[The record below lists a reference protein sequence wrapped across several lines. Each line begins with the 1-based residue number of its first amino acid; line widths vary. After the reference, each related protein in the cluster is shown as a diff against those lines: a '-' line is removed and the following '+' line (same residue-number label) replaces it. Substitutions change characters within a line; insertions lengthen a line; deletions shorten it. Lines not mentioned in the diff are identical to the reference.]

1 MYQPQ
6 QNVNTTEQQPSTVYV
21 HPDPKQPSETANQQ
35 EMQPMTIQHDLP
47 PAYPSIAQDITEH
60 FIKPINGGIMCL
72 VLWLLLLAGIAM
84 IVVFA
89 IYWWFGIFIGIACLI
104 VAVFLIQGFV
114 TNQPNNGRVYL
125 LCGKY
130 YGTLIKAGFFWVNPF
145 TSTHRSFS
153 LKATTLEN
161 SKLKVN
167 DILGNPIEIG
177 VIVVYRIVNTAKA
190 AFSVSDSAYYLS
202 TVSDSAIRNVA
213 RQYPYD
219 VSDEGEEMSL
229 RGSGVQ
235 IAIQLQKE
243 IQERVEIAGIEVLE
257 ARISQLSYAHEIA
270 AAMLQRQ
277 QAVAV
282 VAARQKIVEG
292 AVGMVHMA
300 LAQIE
305 DEGKIVFT
313 PDRKAQMVANLLVVL
328 CGGRDA
334 QPTLNVGES

>member
-1 MYQPQ
+1 MHSSFRSTSEVEKQP
-6 QNVNTTEQQPSTVYV
+6 TTVYV
-21 HPDPKQPSETANQQ
+21 QGNSKQPSETADQK
-35 EMQPMTIQHDLP
+35 EMQPMTLQHDLP
-47 PAYPSIAQDITEH
+47 PAYPSITQDITER
-60 FIKPINGGIMCL
+60 FLNPMNAGIMCI
-72 VLWLLLLAGIAM
+72 VLWLLMLSGTAM

-89 IYWWFGIFIGIACLI
+89 IFWWYGVFIGAACVF
-104 VAVFLIQGFV
+104 VAVFLIFGFV
-114 TNQPNNGRVYL
+114 INHPNNGQVYM

-145 TSTHRSFS
+145 THVHLTQEPE
-153 LKATTLEN
+153 A
-161 SKLKVN
+161 
-167 DILGNPIEIG
+167 G
-177 VIVVYRIVNTAKA
+177 VTVVWRIVNTAKA
-190 AFSVSDSAYYLS
+190 AFSVNNSSQYLS
-202 TVSDSAIRNVA
+202 TVADSAIRNVA

-219 VSDEGEEMSL
+219 VSDEGEELSL
-229 RGSGVQ
+229 RGSSVQ
-235 IAIQLQKE
+235 ISMQLQKE

-292 AVGMVHMA
+292 AVGMVHMT

-334 QPTLNVGES
+334 QPTLNVGEG

>member
-1 MYQPQ
+1 MYSSFRSTSE
-6 QNVNTTEQQPSTVYV
+6 VEQLPPTVYV
-21 HPDPKQPSETANQQ
+21 QGTSKQPTDTADQK
-35 EMQPMTIQHDLP
+35 EMQPMTLQHDLP
-47 PAYPSIAQDITEH
+47 PAYPSIAQDIAEH
-60 FIKPINGGIMCL
+60 FLNPMNAGIMCI
-72 VLWLLLLAGIAM
+72 VVWLLLLAGTAM

-89 IYWWFGIFIGIACLI
+89 LFWWYGVFIGLACAF
-104 VAVFLIQGFV
+104 VAFFLMNGFV
-114 TNQPNNGRVYL
+114 TNQPNNGRVYM

-130 YGTLIKAGFFWVNPF
+130 YGTLIKAGYFWMNPLI
-145 TSTHRSFS
+145 STHRSFS

-161 SKLKVN
+161 NKLKVN
-167 DILGNPIEIG
+167 DVLGNPIEIG
-177 VIVVYRIVNTAKA
+177 VIVVWRIVNTAKA
-190 AFSVSDSAYYLS
+190 AFSVNNSSQYLS
-202 TVSDSAIRNVA
+202 TVADSAIRNVA
-213 RQYPYD
+213 RQFPYD

-229 RGSGVQ
+229 RGSSVQ
-235 IAIQLQKE
+235 ISLQLQKE

-334 QPTLNVGES
+334 QPTLNVGEG